1 MNGSRTCL
9 TKQRVHLARR
19 RPRPRRRQRCGRA
32 PTGPWPVV
40 RLPLLISLG
49 LGSFWIAVAQVSV
62 MWALV
67 GVIVANLAPV
77 NKV

>member
-1 MNGSRTCL
+1 
-9 TKQRVHLARR
+9 
-19 RPRPRRRQRCGRA
+19 
-32 PTGPWPVV
+32 VV